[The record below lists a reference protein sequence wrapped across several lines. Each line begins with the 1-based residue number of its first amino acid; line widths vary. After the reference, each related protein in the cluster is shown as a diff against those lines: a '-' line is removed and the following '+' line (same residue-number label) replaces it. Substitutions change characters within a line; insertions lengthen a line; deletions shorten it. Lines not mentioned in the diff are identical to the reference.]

1 MQHKLK
7 REGST
12 VFTRS
17 AHETMVG
24 FYSEMEN
31 CIAYGSGLDCFG
43 RQSERETLILWNKS
57 LCNLTKCGLHH
68 FWGRKKHQRKRE
80 LWSTCGGQPA
90 TFHIHPQWQCLSQIP
105 FRFQETRWSTI
116 HPSHWTLVLF
126 SCFQLGILYEF

>member
-31 CIAYGSGLDCFG
+31 CIAYGSGLDCFV
-43 RQSERETLILWNKS
+43 RQSERDLNFMEQISMQPYKMWPTSFLKAKKTL
-57 LCNLTKCGLHH
+57 
-68 FWGRKKHQRKRE
+68 KKNRTLKYVW
-80 LWSTCGGQPA
+80 WSTCN
-90 TFHIHPQWQCLSQIP
+90 LSH
-105 FRFQETRWSTI
+105 TSTMTVSV
-116 HPSHWTLVLF
+116 PDTV
-126 SCFQLGILYEF
+126 